1 MDPSYSARA
10 LVHTRAQL
18 ESGTLHLDD
27 LNSAAYGVGA
37 SMAMQSDAD
46 RRLGISSAGSL
57 TTLEDSVPLG
67 RNAAVLLQIFR
78 QIDSLIAAGNFD
90 VDTNVRTAAA
100 GFGQVTD
107 NGKLVTK
114 MFDLTSGVE
123 LKEAMVNLSGSLGP
137 KDLGTI
143 WSTRWVQA
151 PLPLSPGHM
160 RRC

>member
-1 MDPSYSARA
+1 M
-10 LVHTRAQL
+10 
-18 ESGTLHLDD
+18 
-27 LNSAAYGVGA
+27 
-37 SMAMQSDAD
+37 
-46 RRLGISSAGSL
+46 
-57 TTLEDSVPLG
+57 PLG

-137 KDLGTI
+137 KDLSTI
-143 WSTRWVQA
+143 WSTRWVQDTGRK
-151 PLPLSPGHM
+151 LSYLQSFVIGLKN
-160 RRC
+160 RRQALELLDVC